1 MSPRENHCRP
11 RRKQFPM
18 LPSRAVNYIISYW
31 MLIKY
36 IVYITFGFKSNP
48 GQVWIFVF
56 VLRTPYTQTLIRC
69 QSESMMNRTQSRYFL
84 EYHPSSSN
92 ITRCQVPSRVRAY
105 FHDSAGDIDFYHMPQ
120 QIRINYFT
128 WMYNISLCKISNK
141 TQCRS
146 ILEFSLFLISRPLNK
161 KPVYFKTT
169 FPCK

>member
-1 MSPRENHCRP
+1 MSPRENQCRP
-11 RRKQFPM
+11 RRSRGWHWFSRGDIFPFYP
-18 LPSRAVNYIISYW
+18 LVQSIFIILYW

-84 EYHPSSSN
+84 EYHLSSSN

-128 WMYNISLCKISNK
+128 WKYNIN
-141 TQCRS
+141 
-146 ILEFSLFLISRPLNK
+146 
-161 KPVYFKTT
+161 
-169 FPCK
+169 